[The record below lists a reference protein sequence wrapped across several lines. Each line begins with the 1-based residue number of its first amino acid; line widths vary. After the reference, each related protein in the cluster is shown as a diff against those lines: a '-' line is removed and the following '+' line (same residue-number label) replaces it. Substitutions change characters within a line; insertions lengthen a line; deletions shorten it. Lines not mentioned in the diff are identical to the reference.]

1 VTPTRAPGLLGL
13 LGQLAEQTSPASIS
27 RPLCNALARYLVGDQ
42 VADWDGIRRE
52 PVWDPLIKAV
62 WPKLV
67 RFREGLIPLPLV
79 PETAWVVDEAVR
91 RYILFFLTKGQETK
105 IEIPTTNRPGT

>member
-1 VTPTRAPGLLGL
+1 MRELQMAGENTWGHDDGPYFFAWPISLLRTP
-13 LGQLAEQTSPASIS
+13 SP
-27 RPLCNALARYLVGDQ
+27 CCGC
-42 VADWDGIRRE
+42 
-52 PVWDPLIKAV
+52 
-62 WPKLV
+62 
-67 RFREGLIPLPLV
+67 IPLPLV